1 MTNLDFFNALLICAE
16 HREGGMEIIQNIH
29 QIPGVIANC
38 YLIAEPEGLNLIDA
52 GLPGSGKTILNFIR
66 SLGRSPS
73 DLRRI
78 LITHADMDHVG
89 GLAALKKATGATIFA
104 STVDSRAMGEG
115 RSSRPGQILP
125 VAGELR
131 AVETIGHTP
140 GHFSYYVPALRIL
153 FTGDSI
159 VTDDKGLHGS
169 RPALTWDA
177 AKAAESVRRQAALGA
192 RIVCPGHG
200 PVIMDA
206 AGKFP
211 A

>member
-1 MTNLDFFNALLICAE
+1 LMAAAGRFFRIKPCAADELLT
-16 HREGGMEIIQNIH
+16 
-29 QIPGVIANC
+29 
-38 YLIAEPEGLNLIDA
+38 D
-52 GLPGSGKTILNFIR
+52 
-66 SLGRSPS
+66 
-73 DLRRI
+73 
-78 LITHADMDHVG
+78 
-89 GLAALKKATGATIFA
+89 
-104 STVDSRAMGEG
+104 
-115 RSSRPGQILP
+115 GQILP